1 MAARKKGASSAPKAS
16 DEKKTPTQIVGQINQ
31 KKLRSLMADCR
42 SAYKD
47 SREINGEI
55 GAKIKDA
62 VENENLHKKAFATIR
77 SLDRMEPEKL
87 ADFLDTFE
95 YYLDISGLKDRA
107 AKVMKMDFDDDGQG
121 EGAPKSG
128 SVTPFPTPK
137 GEAAE

>member
-47 SREINGEI
+47 AREINGEL

-62 VENENLHKKAFATIR
+62 IENENLHKKAFAIVRT
-77 SLDRMEPEKL
+77 LDRMEAEKL
-87 ADFLDTFE
+87 ADTLEMVD
-95 YYLDISGLKDRA
+95 YYLDISGLRERA
-107 AKVMKMDFDDDGQG
+107 AKVMKMNFEDDGQG
-121 EGAPKSG
+121 EGAPKTN
-128 SVTPFPTPK
+128 VAPFPTPK